1 MKLSEIASALGGELR
16 GDGGVEMV
24 DVAPIEDARPGT
36 LTFLADRRLAA
47 RLATTRAAAVLL
59 PPDAPEVALPSVRV
73 AHPYL
78 AFVAAV
84 ELLHP
89 PPPRPAA
96 RVDPSAVIAASARLG
111 PGAVVGPRVVIGERT
126 TIGRDATLHP
136 NVTIYHDVAI
146 GDGFTAHAGVV
157 VREGTRIGDRVVLH
171 AGAVIGSDGFGY
183 LPLPE
188 GIRKIPQIGTVVLED
203 EVEVG
208 ANATVD
214 RAALGATVVGRGTK
228 IDNLVMVAHGCR
240 IGPECLLAA
249 QVGLS
254 GSSTLGARVLLGG
267 QVGLAGHQ
275 TVGDRAQVAAKSGVH
290 GDVPAGAVYGG
301 YPASQGRVWR
311 RGAAPPPRPPRA
323 LPPPRRAERGPRP
336 RGGSPRRGRPGVGG
350 AGPAPLVFWPPPACR
365 QIPRD

>member
-1 MKLSEIASALGGELR
+1 MKLSQIARALGGELR
-16 GDGGVEMV
+16 GDGGVEIV
-24 DVAPIEDARPGT
+24 DVAPIEDAPPGT
-36 LTFLADRRLAA
+36 LTFLADRRLA
-47 RLATTRAAAVLL
+47 
-59 PPDAPEVALPSVRV
+59 VR
-73 AHPYL
+73 
-78 AFVAAV
+78 
-84 ELLHP
+84 
-89 PPPRPAA
+89 
-96 RVDPSAVIAASARLG
+96 
-111 PGAVVGPRVVIGERT
+111 
-126 TIGRDATLHP
+126 
-136 NVTIYHDVAI
+136 
-146 GDGFTAHAGVV
+146 
-157 VREGTRIGDRVVLH
+157 H

-203 EVEVG
+203 DVSVG

-301 YPASQGRVWR
+301 YPATEVRVWR
-311 RGAAPPPRPPRA
+311 RASAALLRLPEALRRLRRVERA
-323 LPPPRRAERGPRP
+323 LGLGVEPPSEE
-336 RGGSPRRGRPGVGG
+336 
-350 AGPAPLVFWPPPACR
+350 
-365 QIPRD
+365 

>member
-1 MKLSEIASALGGELR
+1 MKLSEIARALGGELR
-16 GDGGVEMV
+16 GDGAVEIV
-24 DVAPIEDARPGT
+24 DVAAIEDALPGT

-47 RLATTRAAAVLL
+47 RLAPTRAAAVLL

-89 PPPRPAA
+89 PPPRPAPH
-96 RVDPSAVIAASARLG
+96 VDPSAVIAASARLG

-157 VREGTRIGDRVVLH
+157 VREGTRIGNRVVLH

-183 LPLPE
+183 LPLPS
-188 GIRKIPQIGTVVLED
+188 GMRKIPQIGSVVLED
-203 EVEVG
+203 DVEIG

-214 RAALGATVVGRGTK
+214 RGALGATVIGRGT
-228 IDNLVMVAHGCR
+228 R
-240 IGPECLLAA
+240 STTWSRWRTAA
-249 QVGLS
+249 AS
-254 GSSTLGARVLLGG
+254 APSAWSRRRWGSA
-267 QVGLAGHQ
+267 
-275 TVGDRAQVAAKSGVH
+275 
-290 GDVPAGAVYGG
+290 
-301 YPASQGRVWR
+301 
-311 RGAAPPPRPPRA
+311 AAPPSVRA
-323 LPPPRRAERGPRP
+323 
-336 RGGSPRRGRPGVGG
+336 S
-350 AGPAPLVFWPPPACR
+350 W
-365 QIPRD
+365 

>member
-1 MKLSEIASALGGELR
+1 MKLSEIVRALGGELR
-16 GDGGVEMV
+16 GDGAVEIV
-24 DVAPIEDARPGT
+24 EVAATEAALRGT
-36 LTFLADRRLAA
+36 LPFLAARRLAA

-89 PPPRPAA
+89 PPPRPAPH
-96 RVDPSAVIAASARLG
+96 VDPSAVIAASARLG

-136 NVTIYHDVAI
+136 NVTIYEDVAI

-301 YPASQGRVWR
+301 YPASEVRGWPG
-311 RGAAPPPRPPRA
+311 GAAPGPLATRAPPPPRPPG
-323 LPPPRRAERGPRP
+323 RGLGP
-336 RGGSPRRGRPGVGG
+336 RGGAPPAGRRGVAAAG
-350 AGPAPLVFWPPPACR
+350 AGR
-365 QIPRD
+365 QFP

>member
-1 MKLSEIASALGGELR
+1 MKLSEIARALGGELR
-16 GDGGVEMV
+16 GDGAVEIV
-24 DVAPIEDARPGT
+24 DLAPIEDAPPGT
-36 LTFLADRRLAA
+36 LTFLADRRLAP
-47 RLATTRAAAVLL
+47 RLAATRAAAVLL
-59 PPDAPEVALPSVRV
+59 PPAAPEVALPSVRV

-84 ELLHP
+84 ELFHP
-89 PPPRPAA
+89 PPPRPAP
-96 RVDPSAVIAASARLG
+96 RVDSSAVIAASARLG
-111 PGAVVGPRVVIGERT
+111 PGAVVGPHVVIGERT
-126 TIGRDATLHP
+126 VIGRDATLHP
-136 NVTIYHDVAI
+136 NVTIYDDVVI
-146 GDGFTAHAGVV
+146 GDGFTAHAAVV

-203 EVEVG
+203 EVEIG

-228 IDNLVMVAHGCR
+228 IDNLVMVGHGCR

-267 QVGLAGHQ
+267 QVGLAGHL
-275 TVGDRAQVAAKSGVH
+275 TVGDGARIAAQSGVPR
-290 GDVPAGAVYGG
+290 DLPAGGEYAG
-301 YPASQGRVWR
+301 YPAVEACEWR
-311 RGAAPPPRPPRA
+311 RVSASLPRLPDLLRRVRRVERALGIGAA
-323 LPPPRRAERGPRP
+323 EE
-336 RGGSPRRGRPGVGG
+336 PG
-350 AGPAPLVFWPPPACR
+350 
-365 QIPRD
+365 

>member
-1 MKLSEIASALGGELR
+1 MKLSEIARALGGELR
-16 GDGGVEMV
+16 GDGGVEIV
-24 DVAPIEDARPGT
+24 EVAPIEDAPPGT
-36 LTFLADRRLAA
+36 LTFLADRRLAP
-47 RLATTRAAAVLL
+47 RLAATRAAAVLL

-89 PPPRPAA
+89 PPRPAPH
-96 RVDPSAVIAASARLG
+96 VDPSAVIAASARLG

-136 NVTIYHDVAI
+136 NVTIYGDVAI

-203 EVEVG
+203 DVEVG

-228 IDNLVMVAHGCR
+228 IDNLVTVAHGCR

-249 QVGLS
+249 QAGLA
-254 GSSTLGARVLLGG
+254 GSTTLGTRVMLGG

-275 TVGDRAQVAAKSGVH
+275 TVGDGAQVAAKSGVH

-301 YPASQGRVWR
+301 YPATEVRVWR
-311 RGAAPPPRPPRA
+311 RASAALSRLHEVLRRLRRMERA
-323 LPPPRRAERGPRP
+323 LGLGEEPPGE
-336 RGGSPRRGRPGVGG
+336 
-350 AGPAPLVFWPPPACR
+350 
-365 QIPRD
+365 D

>member
-1 MKLSEIASALGGELR
+1 MKLSQIARALGGELR
-16 GDGGVEMV
+16 GDGGVEIV
-24 DVAPIEDARPGT
+24 HVAAIEDAPAGT
-36 LTFLADRRLAA
+36 
-47 RLATTRAAAVLL
+47 
-59 PPDAPEVALPSVRV
+59 
-73 AHPYL
+73 
-78 AFVAAV
+78 
-84 ELLHP
+84 
-89 PPPRPAA
+89 
-96 RVDPSAVIAASARLG
+96 PSA
-111 PGAVVGPRVVIGERT
+111 
-126 TIGRDATLHP
+126 
-136 NVTIYHDVAI
+136 
-146 GDGFTAHAGVV
+146 DG
-157 VREGTRIGDRVVLH
+157 VVLH

-203 EVEVG
+203 DVSVG

-275 TVGDRAQVAAKSGVH
+275 TVGDRAQVAAQSGVH

-301 YPASQGRVWR
+301 YPASEVRVWR
-311 RGAAPPPRPPRA
+311 RASAALLRLPEALRRLRRVERA
-323 LPPPRRAERGPRP
+323 LGLGVEPPGEE
-336 RGGSPRRGRPGVGG
+336 
-350 AGPAPLVFWPPPACR
+350 
-365 QIPRD
+365 